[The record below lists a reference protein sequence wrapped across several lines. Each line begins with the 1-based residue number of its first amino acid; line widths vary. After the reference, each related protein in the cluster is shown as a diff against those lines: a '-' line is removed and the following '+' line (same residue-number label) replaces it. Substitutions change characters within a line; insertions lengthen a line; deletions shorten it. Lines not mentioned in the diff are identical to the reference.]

1 MKNVMFTVLFI
12 LSMPVQADDALFRK
26 SGCIGCHQAQNRV
39 VGPSLKEVAAKYKD
53 RKDAV
58 EYLAGKIRNGGG
70 GVWGA
75 MAMPKQPHVSEA
87 DAKLLAQYIM
97 TVK

>member
-1 MKNVMFTVLFI
+1 MKKVLFATLFI
-12 LSMPVQADDALFRK
+12 LPLFAHADEALFRK
-26 SGCIGCHQAQNRV
+26 SGCISCHQAQSRV

-58 EYLAGKIRNGGG
+58 EYLSGKIRNGGG

-75 MAMPKQPHVSEA
+75 MAMPKQSHVSEA
-87 DAKLLAQYIM
+87 DAKLLAQYAL

>member
-1 MKNVMFTVLFI
+1 MKKIFAIVLLLPIFA
-12 LSMPVQADDALFRK
+12 QADDALFRK
-26 SGCIGCHQAQNRV
+26 SGCIGCHQAQARV

-58 EYLAGKIRNGGG
+58 EYLAGKIRNGGN

-75 MAMPKQPHVSEA
+75 MAMPKQPHVSES
-87 DAKLLAQYIM
+87 DAKQLAQYIL